1 MKYVHIQ
8 FVFMVF
14 AVLYIYSSGGHEFDI
29 QKTRILI
36 SVTHDDHIFQRFDFL
51 SKSI

>member
-8 FVFMVF
+8 LVVTVF
-14 AVLYIYSSGGHEFDI
+14 AELFIFSSGGHEFGI

-36 SVTHDDHIFQRFDFL
+36 SVTHDDHIFQRFDLL